1 MQDFTIKR
9 YKALLSVLREQG
21 YGFQTFAEFLE
32 SPLEKAIVLRHDV
45 DARKENSL
53 RFAEIQHGL
62 GIKGSYYFRVVPGSY
77 DEEVIKKIAGMGHEV
92 GYHYETMD
100 TVSSKFQIPNS
111 KFQGANNEMK
121 FKNEELIDGAYEE
134 FCRNLE
140 KFRKIVPVETICM
153 HGSPRSKYDNKDIW
167 KKYDYKKLGLI
178 GEPYYDID
186 FNKVA
191 YLTDTGRRWNG
202 DKVSVRDKVVS
213 PFNFNFRSTSDII
226 NNISHLPD
234 KLMFTFHPQRW
245 HDDKVLWTKEL
256 VIQNV
261 KNQVKFLMMKM
272 GR

>member
-1 MQDFTIKR
+1 MPDFTIKI
-9 YKALLSVLREQG
+9 YTNLLGVLRKQG
-21 YGFQTFAEFLE
+21 YSFQTFADFLKD
-32 SPLEKAIVLRHDV
+32 PADKVIVLRHDV

-62 GIKGSYYFRVVPGSY
+62 GIKGSYFFRVVPGSY

-100 TVSSKFQIPNS
+100 LVSEKLKVKSEKW
-111 KFQGANNEMK
+111 GAEK
-121 FKNEELIDGAYEE
+121 LIDAAYEE

-140 KFRKIVPVETICM
+140 MFRKIVPVETICM

-167 KKYDYKKLGLI
+167 KKYEYKKLGLI

-202 DKVSVRDKVVS
+202 DKVSVRDKVES
-213 PFNFNFRSTSDII
+213 PFNFNFRSTFDII
-226 NNISHLPD
+226 ENISHLPD
-234 KLMFTFHPQRW
+234 QVMFTFHPQRW
-245 HDDKVLWTKEL
+245 HDSAVLWIKEL
-256 VIQNV
+256 VVQNV
-261 KNQVKFLMMKM
+261 KNQVKRVLIKS
-272 GR
+272 GK